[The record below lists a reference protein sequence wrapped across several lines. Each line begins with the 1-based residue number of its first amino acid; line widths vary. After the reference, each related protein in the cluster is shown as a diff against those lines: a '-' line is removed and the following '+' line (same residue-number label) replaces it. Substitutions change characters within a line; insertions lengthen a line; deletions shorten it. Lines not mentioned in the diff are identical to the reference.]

1 MLKRQRTSRRT
12 PGSRL
17 PPEGVVEAVE
27 KIQQFVEPYAELM
40 KTDAQAQNLLD
51 MVLGLTSDLE
61 RKSIE
66 PIANRAGVHRRILQG
81 FVGINHWED
90 DPLRRLQRQEVER
103 EIGSEDAALILD
115 GSSVPKQGKKT
126 VGVKRQWSG
135 HEGKVDNCVTGVHAI
150 FAGKDDAACVVDSQ
164 LYLPEEWTDDG
175 ERRELVHIPD
185 DVEYATIPEI
195 ALKMAQQLAAQ
206 LRYTWVL
213 ADTEFGRSQAFRAGV
228 RAAGKSFAV
237 EVPKDTQVARLRM
250 DVTVHRT
257 TDSVE
262 NWGRQ
267 IRRSRFKDV
276 FIKYGEKQP
285 LTASAA
291 AIPVWTREL
300 DTAHHDVLL
309 VLQRPDETAP
319 HYFLIH
325 APAGTSLEKMVR
337 MASRRHRC
345 EEVFEEC
352 KGEVGMDHFEVRAF
366 HGWHHHMTLMAM
378 SHWFLVRLKREL
390 GAKYRPGITVSMVR
404 QLISKILAPLAT
416 PEYMAD
422 WANRQMDRNDEVR
435 DAHYQARGF
444 PPISR
449 SQ

>member
-1 MLKRQRTSRRT
+1 M
-12 PGSRL
+12 
-17 PPEGVVEAVE
+17 
-27 KIQQFVEPYAELM
+27 
-40 KTDAQAQNLLD
+40 
-51 MVLGLTSDLE
+51 
-61 RKSIE
+61 
-66 PIANRAGVHRRILQG
+66 
-81 FVGINHWED
+81 
-90 DPLRRLQRQEVER
+90 ER
-103 EIGSEDAALILD
+103 EIGADDAALILD
-115 GSSVPKQGKKT
+115 GSAVPKQGKKT

-135 HEGKVDNCVTGVHAI
+135 HEGKVDNCVVGVHAVLT
-150 FAGKDDAACVVDSQ
+150 GQGDASCVVDSQ
-164 LYLPEEWTDDG
+164 LYLPREWTDD
-175 ERRELVHIPD
+175 EAQRELAHLPD
-185 DVEYATIPEI
+185 DVEYATITEI
-195 ALKMAQQLAAQ
+195 GLKMVQELSSQCRFA
-206 LRYTWVL
+206 WVL
-213 ADTEFGRSQAFRAGV
+213 GDTEFGRSQALRGGV
-228 RAAGKSFAV
+228 RALGKAFAV

-250 DVTVHRT
+250 DVTVHRA

-276 FIKYGEKQP
+276 FIRYGEKQP

-291 AIPVWTREL
+291 AIPVWTREQEA
-300 DTAHHDVLL
+300 AHRDVLL
-309 VLQRPDETAP
+309 VLQRPDEPAP
-319 HYFLIH
+319 KYFLLN
-325 APAGTSLEKMVR
+325 APTGTSLETMVR
-337 MASRRHRC
+337 MVSRRHRV

-390 GAKYRPGITVSMVR
+390 GKKFRPGITVSIIR

-435 DAHYQARGF
+435 DAHYRARGF
-444 PPISR
+444 PPMSR